1 MRLLFLIH
9 AYPPDVIGGHEI
21 RCQRTAEGL
30 RQRGHE
36 VLVLTT
42 FKRENSPR
50 KEGHVWRLLR
60 SKWSEDPKRSP
71 FKWVFVYRHNVKVFN
86 RVVREF
92 QPDVICRWGLDWCTA
107 AFTLYVHQNAPCPIV
122 TFVGGGTPSVPD
134 DLWFHFCRTPA
145 KGRVRN
151 WVKKALVSLAG
162 LWIPTQPQPLV
173 YDTVTFNSRFARDWC
188 LNREGWK
195 VKRPVV
201 IYGGVDTHQFPPR
214 PSRAYHHPPHFLFA
228 GRLDPEK
235 DPFSCLEA
243 AAKLAQKGLPI
254 QLTLAAGSTV
264 DIYQTYARTVWQRAK
279 ELNGIVQVRLQVPP
293 SEMPT
298 VLHQHDVFVF
308 ISRMDGWPNALLE
321 AMACGLAVIATRC
334 GGPDEILIEGE
345 NCLIFPFGDADA
357 LAERMEQLI
366 RDPALVVK
374 LGQNAQKLIRER
386 FTLER
391 YLDETEALL
400 LSVMRKV

>member
-1 MRLLFLIH
+1 
-9 AYPPDVIGGHEI
+9 
-21 RCQRTAEGL
+21 
-30 RQRGHE
+30 
-36 VLVLTT
+36 
-42 FKRENSPR
+42 
-50 KEGHVWRLLR
+50 
-60 SKWSEDPKRSP
+60 
-71 FKWVFVYRHNVKVFN
+71 
-86 RVVREF
+86 
-92 QPDVICRWGLDWCTA
+92 
-107 AFTLYVHQNAPCPIV
+107 
-122 TFVGGGTPSVPD
+122 
-134 DLWFHFCRTPA
+134 
-145 KGRVRN
+145 
-151 WVKKALVSLAG
+151 
-162 LWIPTQPQPLV
+162 
-173 YDTVTFNSRFARDWC
+173 
-188 LNREGWK
+188 
-195 VKRPVV
+195 
-201 IYGGVDTHQFPPR
+201 
-214 PSRAYHHPPHFLFA
+214 
-228 GRLDPEK
+228 
-235 DPFSCLEA
+235 
-243 AAKLAQKGLPI
+243 LPI

-279 ELNGIVQVRLQVPP
+279 ELNGIVQVRPQVPP